1 MKLISC
7 YVENF
12 GGISGREYKFNGG
25 LTVFCGDNGAG
36 KTTLAEF
43 LKALFYGLPS
53 VRSGGV

>member
-12 GGISGREYKFNGG
+12 GGISRREYKFNGG

-36 KTTLAEF
+36 ESALA
-43 LKALFYGLPS
+43 
-53 VRSGGV
+53 VW